1 MGSLQGDQ
9 EIFEYLLSK
18 NEKNSSL
25 LAKRSPDYQVYLQQ
39 SAVFQELLLLLLDQC
54 IADLA
59 TCQEYLHFLHQG
71 LQVFC
76 TPETKREFFSR
87 VQTSSGL
94 TKCLLYSL
102 LDREPSD
109 QQ

>member
-54 IADLA
+54 
-59 TCQEYLHFLHQG
+59 G
-71 LQVFC
+71 
-76 TPETKREFFSR
+76 
-87 VQTSSGL
+87 
-94 TKCLLYSL
+94 
-102 LDREPSD
+102 
-109 QQ
+109 